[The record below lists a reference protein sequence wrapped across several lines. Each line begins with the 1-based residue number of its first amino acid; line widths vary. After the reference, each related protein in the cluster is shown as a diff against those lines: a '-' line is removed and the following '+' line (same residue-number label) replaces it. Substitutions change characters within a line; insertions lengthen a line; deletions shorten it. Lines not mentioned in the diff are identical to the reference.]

1 MNSSIS
7 KTFLE
12 QKLEET
18 SALFEK
24 VESQEKKDTLREEA
38 YWLTQALESKTPEDV
53 LTRAFSFWEKSNG
66 KTGLKPFKLP
76 TETSKEIPPQPL
88 PTGRQV
94 PFPKGG
100 NAPPAMLTLW
110 GMLDRAFQSGE
121 GLDDQHVSDIFNRL
135 PPASQTHFI
144 DTLANHIR
152 ESFEEQTHIKKT
164 PPDSYDIS
172 SILKDEALL
181 LSLVEKTKQTVQVKE
196 ENIQRLAQK
205 FTDWLRY
212 NQNAPATE
220 ERLEEALY
228 GPEALKTY
236 MVTDSGENVGLRQK
250 VMEGGALTPKQE
262 ETILAYLPAYERLI
276 RDRLRM
282 STAEY
287 LRLRHVSVEKLLD
300 AVPPDPKQLA
310 LVAQSAVRQDLLAV
324 PDAEFQ
330 KRVRA
335 AILIRAYSFSKELR
349 RASIRQFFRGVV
361 EK

>member
-1 MNSSIS
+1 MSFSPSISADNSKLMNSSIS

-24 VESQEKKDTLREEA
+24 TESQEKKDTLREEA

-53 LTRAFSFWEKSNG
+53 LTRAFSFWEKSNR

-76 TETSKEIPPQPL
+76 TEISKEIPP
-88 PTGRQV
+88 
-94 PFPKGG
+94 
-100 NAPPAMLTLW
+100 PPAMLTLW
-110 GMLDRAFQSGE
+110 GTLDRAFQSGE

-144 DTLANHIR
+144 DTLTNHIR
-152 ESFEEQTHIKKT
+152 DSFEEQTYVKKT
-164 PPDSYDIS
+164 PSDSYDIS
-172 SILKDEALL
+172 PILKDEALL

-212 NQNAPATE
+212 NQNAPTTE

-310 LVAQSAVRQDLLAV
+310 LVAQSAVRQDLLTV
-324 PDAEFQ
+324 PDTEFQ

-335 AILIRAYSFSKELR
+335 AILIRAYSFSKELHH
-349 RASIRQFFRGVV
+349 ASIRQFFRGVV